1 MAIVQ
6 CLKGHYYDD
15 EKFFC
20 CPYCGISLEIE
31 NADEKTISLQD
42 LEMNEDE
49 RTIAYWGN
57 ESSCEYVVGWLVC
70 IDGPEKGRDFRIH
83 YGFNRIGR
91 SYHMDICIED
101 DLQVTRDNHCSLVYD
116 KKSNRF
122 SIMPSAG
129 TITYLNNIVLMKTEI
144 IKSDDIIRIGQSTF
158 EFIAFCNEGKIW
170 KENML

>member
-49 RTIAYWGN
+49 RTIAYWG
-57 ESSCEYVVGWLVC
+57 Y
-70 IDGPEKGRDFRIH
+70 
-83 YGFNRIGR
+83 
-91 SYHMDICIED
+91 
-101 DLQVTRDNHCSLVYD
+101 
-116 KKSNRF
+116 
-122 SIMPSAG
+122 
-129 TITYLNNIVLMKTEI
+129 VLMVRKKVGI
-144 IKSDDIIRIGQSTF
+144 L
-158 EFIAFCNEGKIW
+158 EFI
-170 KENML
+170 MDSTV

>member
-1 MAIVQ
+1 
-6 CLKGHYYDD
+6 
-15 EKFFC
+15 
-20 CPYCGISLEIE
+20 
-31 NADEKTISLQD
+31 
-42 LEMNEDE
+42 
-49 RTIAYWGN
+49 
-57 ESSCEYVVGWLVC
+57 
-70 IDGPEKGRDFRIH
+70 
-83 YGFNRIGR
+83 
-91 SYHMDICIED
+91 MDICIED